1 MTWLSFKSRC
11 YLKTN
16 DNTNPFRKQILGELN
31 VDLTNMGIAAKDAA
45 FHLATASTAQKNKAL
60 AIIADELE
68 ANSEVIL
75 AANAKDIELGREAG
89 LTDALLDRLLLNE
102 ERLTG
107 IANDVRNVISL
118 NDPVGSEID
127 SKVLENGMALSRR
140 RVPLGVVGV
149 IYEARPNVTID
160 IAALCLKTGN
170 ASILRGGKETFFSNM
185 ELVKVIQSALE
196 KAELPAA
203 SVQYIE
209 KPDRELVAQLLK
221 LDEYVDMIIPRGGAG
236 LHKMCQENSTI
247 PVIIGG
253 FGISHIFIDESADL
267 ERSLN
272 VVENSKVQRPS
283 ACNALDTLLVHK
295 AVAEEF
301 LPKLV
306 ERLNGKVALVSD
318 ASAKPLVA
326 NAADVRD
333 AQEGDFDTEWL
344 SYTLGVKVV
353 ADVKEAIDHMRVHN
367 ASHSDAIMTNSLQNS
382 ELFINSVGSAAVYVN
397 ASTRFTDGAQFGL
410 GAEVAV
416 STQKLHARGPMG
428 LEELTSYKWVGKAD
442 YLIRS

>member
-1 MTWLSFKSRC
+1 M
-11 YLKTN
+11 
-16 DNTNPFRKQILGELN
+16 
-31 VDLTNMGIAAKDAA
+31 DLTIMGQAAKQAA
-45 FHLATASTAQKNKAL
+45 FELATASTQQKNRAL
-60 AIIADELE
+60 ALIADELE
-68 ANSEVIL
+68 ANEATIL
-75 AANAKDIELGREAG
+75 AANGKDIALGREAG
-89 LTDALLDRLLLNE
+89 LSEALLDRLLLNSD
-102 ERLTG
+102 RLQA

-127 SKVLENGMALSRR
+127 SKVLENGMSLARR

-185 ELVKVIQSALE
+185 ELVKIIQSALA

-209 KPDRELVAQLLK
+209 KPDRELVSQLLK

-236 LHKMCQENSTI
+236 LHKMCKENSTI

-253 FGISHIFIDESADL
+253 FGISHIFVDESADIDK
-267 ERSLN
+267 SLL

-283 ACNALDTLLVHK
+283 ACNSLDTLLVHQS
-295 AVAEEF
+295 VAAEL
-301 LPKLV
+301 LPKLANKLS
-306 ERLNGKVALVSD
+306 ERVAFVADGSVGDLL
-318 ASAKPLVA
+318 AAAK
-326 NAADVRD
+326 DVRE
-333 AQEGDFDTEWL
+333 AQAGDFDTEWL

-353 ADVKEAIDHMRVHN
+353 KDVYAAIDHMREHN
-367 ASHSDAIMTNSLQNS
+367 ASHSDAIMTNSLQNA
-382 ELFINSVGSAAVYVN
+382 ERFINSVGSAAVYVN

-442 YLIRS
+442 YLARS

>member
-1 MTWLSFKSRC
+1 M
-11 YLKTN
+11 
-16 DNTNPFRKQILGELN
+16 
-31 VDLTNMGIAAKDAA
+31 DLTNMGKAAKDAA
-45 FHLATASTAQKNKAL
+45 FELATASTAQKNQAL

-68 ANSEVIL
+68 ANSAAIL

-127 SKVLENGMALSRR
+127 SKLLENGMSLSRR

-185 ELVKVIQSALE
+185 ELVKVIQSALA
-196 KAELPAA
+196 KANLPAA

-209 KPDRELVAQLLK
+209 KPDRELVSQLLK
-221 LDEYVDMIIPRGGAG
+221 LDDYVDMIIPRGGAG
-236 LHKMCQENSTI
+236 LHKMCKENSTI

-253 FGISHIFIDESADL
+253 FGISHIFVDESADL
-267 ERSLN
+267 EKSLN

-283 ACNALDTLLVHK
+283 ACNSLDTLLVHEK
-295 AVAEEF
+295 VAAKFLPMIVERMSDKVTFVAE
-301 LPKLV
+301 PKA
-306 ERLNGKVALVSD
+306 KALM
-318 ASAKPLVA
+318 AQATQI
-326 NAADVRD
+326 RD
-333 AQEGDFDTEWL
+333 AVEGDFDTEWL

-353 ADVKEAIDHMRVHN
+353 ADVKDAIEHMRVHN
-367 ASHSDAIMTNSLQNS
+367 ASHSDAVMTNSLINS

-397 ASTRFTDGAQFGL
+397 AATRFTDGAQFGL

-428 LEELTSYKWVGKAD
+428 LEELTSYKWVGKAN
-442 YLIRS
+442 YLARS

>member
-1 MTWLSFKSRC
+1 M
-11 YLKTN
+11 
-16 DNTNPFRKQILGELN
+16 
-31 VDLTNMGIAAKDAA
+31 DLTNMGKAAKDAA
-45 FHLATASTAQKNKAL
+45 FELATASTAQKNQAL

-68 ANSEVIL
+68 ANSVAIL

-102 ERLTG
+102 ERLTA

-127 SKVLENGMALSRR
+127 SKVLENGMSLSRR

-185 ELVKVIQSALE
+185 ELVKVIQSALA
-196 KAELPAA
+196 KANLPAA

-209 KPDRELVAQLLK
+209 KPDRELVSQLLK
-221 LDEYVDMIIPRGGAG
+221 LDDYVDMIIPRGGAG
-236 LHKMCQENSTI
+236 LHKMCKENSTI

-253 FGISHIFIDESADL
+253 FGISHIFVDESADL
-267 ERSLN
+267 DKSLN

-283 ACNALDTLLVHK
+283 ACNSLDTLLVHEK
-295 AVAEEF
+295 IAAQFLPMIVERMDEKVTFVAE
-301 LPKLV
+301 PK
-306 ERLNGKVALVSD
+306 
-318 ASAKPLVA
+318 AKELMEQA
-326 NAADVRD
+326 KQVRD
-333 AQEGDFDTEWL
+333 AVEGDFDTEWL

-353 ADVKEAIDHMRVHN
+353 SDVKDAIDHMRVHN
-367 ASHSDAIMTNSLQNS
+367 ASHSDAIMTNSLENS
-382 ELFINSVGSAAVYVN
+382 ELFINSAGSAAVYVN

-428 LEELTSYKWVGKAD
+428 LEELTSYKWVGKAN
-442 YLIRS
+442 YLARS

>member
-1 MTWLSFKSRC
+1 M
-11 YLKTN
+11 
-16 DNTNPFRKQILGELN
+16 
-31 VDLTNMGIAAKDAA
+31 DLTNMGIAAKDAA

-68 ANSEVIL
+68 ANAATIL
-75 AANAKDIELGREAG
+75 EANAKDIELGREAG

-127 SKVLENGMALSRR
+127 NKVLENGMSLSRR

-209 KPDRELVAQLLK
+209 KPDRELVSQLLK
-221 LDEYVDMIIPRGGAG
+221 LDDYVDMIIPRGGAG
-236 LHKMCQENSTI
+236 LHKMCKENSTI

-253 FGISHIFIDESADL
+253 FGISHIFVDESADL
-267 ERSLN
+267 EKSVD

-283 ACNALDTLLVHK
+283 ACNSLDTLLVHE
-295 AVAEEF
+295 AVAEAF
-301 LPKLV
+301 LTKLKQ
-306 ERLNGKVALVSD
+306 RLAGKVTLVAD
-318 ASAKPLVA
+318 TSAKSLLA
-326 NAADVRD
+326 GFEDQRD
-333 AQEGDFDTEWL
+333 AIEGDFDTEWL

-353 ADVKEAIDHMRVHN
+353 ADVAEAIDHMRVHN
-367 ASHSDAIMTNSLQNS
+367 ASHSDAIMTNSLESS
-382 ELFINSVGSAAVYVN
+382 ERFINSVGSAAVYVN

-428 LEELTSYKWVGKAD
+428 LEELTSYKWVGKAN
-442 YLIRS
+442 YLVRG

>member
-1 MTWLSFKSRC
+1 
-11 YLKTN
+11 
-16 DNTNPFRKQILGELN
+16 
-31 VDLTNMGIAAKDAA
+31 MGKAAKEAA
-45 FHLATASTAQKNKAL
+45 FKLATASTAQKNQAL
-60 AIIADELE
+60 ALIADELE
-68 ANSEVIL
+68 ANAADIL
-75 AANAKDIELGREAG
+75 VANEKDIQLGRNAG

-102 ERLTG
+102 ERLIG

-118 NDPVGSEID
+118 SDPVGSEID
-127 SKVLENGMALSRR
+127 SKVLENGMSLSRR

-185 ELVKVIQSALE
+185 ELVKVIQSALD
-196 KAELPAA
+196 KAGLPAA

-209 KPDRELVAQLLK
+209 KPDRELVSQLLK
-221 LDEYVDMIIPRGGAG
+221 LDDYVDMIIPRGGAG
-236 LHKMCQENSTI
+236 LHKMCKENSTI

-253 FGISHIFIDESADL
+253 FGISHIFVDDSANL
-267 ERSLN
+267 IKSLN

-283 ACNALDTLLVHK
+283 ACNSLDTLLVHEK
-295 AVAEEF
+295 IAAEF
-301 LPKLV
+301 LPMLV
-306 ERLNGKVALVSD
+306 ERLNGKVTFVAEPK
-318 ASAKPLVA
+318 AKVLLSGA
-326 NAADVRD
+326 QDIRAAE
-333 AQEGDFDTEWL
+333 EGDFDTEWL

-353 ADVKEAIDHMRVHN
+353 ADVVEAIHHMHVHN
-367 ASHSDAIMTNSLQNS
+367 ASHSDAIMTNSLENS
-382 ELFINSVGSAAVYVN
+382 ERFINSVDSAAVYVN

-428 LEELTSYKWVGKAD
+428 LEELTSYKWVGKAN
-442 YLIRS
+442 YLTRS

>member
-1 MTWLSFKSRC
+1 M
-11 YLKTN
+11 
-16 DNTNPFRKQILGELN
+16 
-31 VDLTNMGIAAKDAA
+31 DLTNMGKAAKDAA
-45 FHLATASTAQKNKAL
+45 FELATASTAQKNQAL

-68 ANSEVIL
+68 ANSAAIL

-102 ERLTG
+102 ERLTA

-127 SKVLENGMALSRR
+127 SKVLENGMSLSRR

-185 ELVKVIQSALE
+185 ELVKVIQSALA
-196 KAELPAA
+196 KANLPAA

-209 KPDRELVAQLLK
+209 KPDRELVSQLLK
-221 LDEYVDMIIPRGGAG
+221 LDDYVDMIIPRGGAG
-236 LHKMCQENSTI
+236 LHKMCKENSTI

-253 FGISHIFIDESADL
+253 FGISHIFVDESADL
-267 ERSLN
+267 DKSLN

-283 ACNALDTLLVHK
+283 ACNSLDTLLVHEK
-295 AVAEEF
+295 IAAQFLPMIVERMNDKVTFVAE
-301 LPKLV
+301 PK
-306 ERLNGKVALVSD
+306 
-318 ASAKPLVA
+318 AKELMEQA
-326 NAADVRD
+326 KQVRD
-333 AQEGDFDTEWL
+333 AVEGDFDTEWL

-353 ADVKEAIDHMRVHN
+353 YDVKDAIDHMRVHN
-367 ASHSDAIMTNSLQNS
+367 ASHSDAIMTNSLENS
-382 ELFINSVGSAAVYVN
+382 ELFINSAGSAAVYVN

-428 LEELTSYKWVGKAD
+428 LEELTSYKWVGKAN
-442 YLIRS
+442 YLARS

>member
-1 MTWLSFKSRC
+1 
-11 YLKTN
+11 
-16 DNTNPFRKQILGELN
+16 
-31 VDLTNMGIAAKDAA
+31 MGIAAKDAA

-68 ANSEVIL
+68 ANAATIL
-75 AANAKDIELGREAG
+75 EANAKDIELGREAG

-127 SKVLENGMALSRR
+127 SKVLENGMSLSRR

-209 KPDRELVAQLLK
+209 KPDRELVSQLLK
-221 LDEYVDMIIPRGGAG
+221 LDDYVDMIIPRGGAG
-236 LHKMCQENSTI
+236 LHKMCKENSTI

-253 FGISHIFIDESADL
+253 FGISHIFVDESADI
-267 ERSLN
+267 EKSVD

-283 ACNALDTLLVHK
+283 ACNSLDTLLVHEAIAEAFLAK
-295 AVAEEF
+295 LTQRLAGKITLVA
-301 LPKLV
+301 
-306 ERLNGKVALVSD
+306 D
-318 ASAKPLVA
+318 ASAKSLLTGFE
-326 NAADVRD
+326 DQRD
-333 AQEGDFDTEWL
+333 AVEGDFDTEWL

-353 ADVKEAIDHMRVHN
+353 ADVAEAIDHMRVHN
-367 ASHSDAIMTNSLQNS
+367 ASHSDAIMTNSLESS
-382 ELFINSVGSAAVYVN
+382 ERFINSVGSAAVYVN

-428 LEELTSYKWVGKAD
+428 LEELTSYKWVGKAN
-442 YLIRS
+442 YLVRG

>member
-1 MTWLSFKSRC
+1 
-11 YLKTN
+11 
-16 DNTNPFRKQILGELN
+16 
-31 VDLTNMGIAAKDAA
+31 MGKAAKDAA
-45 FHLATASTAQKNKAL
+45 FELATASTAQKNQAL

-68 ANSEVIL
+68 ANSAAIL

-102 ERLTG
+102 ERLTA

-127 SKVLENGMALSRR
+127 SKVLENGMSLSRR

-185 ELVKVIQSALE
+185 ELVKVIQSALA
-196 KAELPAA
+196 KANLPAS

-209 KPDRELVAQLLK
+209 KPDRELVSQLLQ
-221 LDEYVDMIIPRGGAG
+221 LDDYVDMIIPRGGAG
-236 LHKMCQENSTI
+236 LHKMCKENSTI

-253 FGISHIFIDESADL
+253 FGISHIFVDESADL
-267 ERSLN
+267 EKSLN

-283 ACNALDTLLVHK
+283 ACNSLDTLLVHEK
-295 AVAEEF
+295 LAAQF
-301 LPKLV
+301 LPMIV
-306 ERLNGKVALVSD
+306 ERMNDKVTFVTEPKAKALM
-318 ASAKPLVA
+318 AQATQI
-326 NAADVRD
+326 RD
-333 AQEGDFDTEWL
+333 AVEGDFDTEWL

-353 ADVKEAIDHMRVHN
+353 SDVKDAIVHMRVHN
-367 ASHSDAIMTNSLQNS
+367 ASHSDAIMTNSLENS

-428 LEELTSYKWVGKAD
+428 LEELTSYKWVGKAN
-442 YLIRS
+442 YLARS

>member
-1 MTWLSFKSRC
+1 M
-11 YLKTN
+11 
-16 DNTNPFRKQILGELN
+16 
-31 VDLTNMGIAAKDAA
+31 DLTNMGIAAKDAA

-68 ANSEVIL
+68 SNSEVIL

-102 ERLTG
+102 ERLVG

-196 KAELPAA
+196 RAELPAA

-306 ERLNGKVALVSD
+306 ERLDGKVALVAD
-318 ASAKPLVA
+318 ASAKALVA
-326 NAADVRD
+326 NASDVRD

-353 ADVKEAIDHMRVHN
+353 EDVKEAINHMRVHN

-442 YLIRS
+442 YLVRA

>member
-1 MTWLSFKSRC
+1 M
-11 YLKTN
+11 
-16 DNTNPFRKQILGELN
+16 
-31 VDLTNMGIAAKDAA
+31 DLTNMGKAAKDAA
-45 FHLATASTAQKNKAL
+45 FELATASTAQKNQAL

-68 ANSEVIL
+68 ANSAAIL

-102 ERLTG
+102 ERLTA

-127 SKVLENGMALSRR
+127 SKVLENGMSLSRR

-185 ELVKVIQSALE
+185 ELVKVIQSALA
-196 KAELPAA
+196 KANLPAA

-209 KPDRELVAQLLK
+209 KPERELVSQLLK
-221 LDEYVDMIIPRGGAG
+221 LDDYVDMIIPRGGAG
-236 LHKMCQENSTI
+236 LHKMCKENSTI

-253 FGISHIFIDESADL
+253 FGISHIFVDESADL
-267 ERSLN
+267 EKSLN

-283 ACNALDTLLVHK
+283 ACNSLDTLLVHEK
-295 AVAEEF
+295 IAAQF
-301 LPKLV
+301 LPMIV
-306 ERLNGKVALVSD
+306 ERMNDKVTFVTEPKAKALM
-318 ASAKPLVA
+318 AQATQI
-326 NAADVRD
+326 RD
-333 AQEGDFDTEWL
+333 AVEGDFDTEWL

-353 ADVKEAIDHMRVHN
+353 SDVKDAIDHMRVHN
-367 ASHSDAIMTNSLQNS
+367 ASHSDAIMTNSLENS

-428 LEELTSYKWVGKAD
+428 LEELTSYKWVGKAN
-442 YLIRS
+442 YLARS

>member
-1 MTWLSFKSRC
+1 
-11 YLKTN
+11 
-16 DNTNPFRKQILGELN
+16 
-31 VDLTNMGIAAKDAA
+31 MGKAAKDAA
-45 FHLATASTAQKNKAL
+45 FQLATASTAQKNQAL

-68 ANSEVIL
+68 ANAAQIL
-75 AANAKDIELGREAG
+75 AANAKDIQLGREAG

-102 ERLTG
+102 SRLNA

-127 SKVLENGMALSRR
+127 SKVLENGMSLSRR

-196 KAELPAA
+196 KAQLPAA

-209 KPDRELVAQLLK
+209 KPDRELVTQLLK
-221 LDEYVDMIIPRGGAG
+221 LDDYVDMIIPRGGAG
-236 LHKMCQENSTI
+236 LHKMCKENSTI

-253 FGISHIFIDESADL
+253 FGISHIFVDESADL
-267 ERSLN
+267 DKS
-272 VVENSKVQRPS
+272 VDVIENAKVQRPS
-283 ACNALDTLLVHK
+283 ACNALDTLLVHE
-295 AVAEEF
+295 AIAQPLLE
-301 LPKLV
+301 KLV
-306 ERLNGKVALVSD
+306 VKLNGKVTFVAEPKAKALM
-318 ASAKPLVA
+318 SAATEL
-326 NAADVRD
+326 RD
-333 AQEGDFDTEWL
+333 AQAGDFDTEWL

-353 ADVKEAIDHMRVHN
+353 RDVNEAIDHMREHN
-367 ASHSDAIMTNSLQNS
+367 ASHSDAIMTNSLVNA
-382 ELFINSVGSAAVYVN
+382 ERFINSAGSAAVYVN

-428 LEELTSYKWVGKAD
+428 LEELTSYKWVGKAN
-442 YLIRS
+442 YLSRS

>member
-1 MTWLSFKSRC
+1 M
-11 YLKTN
+11 
-16 DNTNPFRKQILGELN
+16 
-31 VDLTNMGIAAKDAA
+31 DLTNMGKAAKDAA
-45 FHLATASTAQKNKAL
+45 FELATASTAQKNQAL

-68 ANSEVIL
+68 ANAATIL

-89 LTDALLDRLLLNE
+89 LTEALLDRLLLNE

-127 SKVLENGMALSRR
+127 SKVLENGMSLSRR

-185 ELVKVIQSALE
+185 ELVKVIQSALA
-196 KAELPAA
+196 KANLPAA

-209 KPDRELVAQLLK
+209 KPDRELVSQLLK
-221 LDEYVDMIIPRGGAG
+221 LDDYVDMIIPRGGAG
-236 LHKMCQENSTI
+236 LHKMCKENSTI

-253 FGISHIFIDESADL
+253 FGISHIFVDESADV
-267 ERSLN
+267 EKSLN

-283 ACNALDTLLVHK
+283 ACNSLDTLLVHEK
-295 AVAEEF
+295 VAAQFLAMIVERMNDKVTFVAE
-301 LPKLV
+301 PKA
-306 ERLNGKVALVSD
+306 KALM
-318 ASAKPLVA
+318 AQAKQI
-326 NAADVRD
+326 RD
-333 AQEGDFDTEWL
+333 AGEGDFDTEWL

-353 ADVKEAIDHMRVHN
+353 ADVKEAINHMRVHN
-367 ASHSDAIMTNSLQNS
+367 ASHSDAIMTNSLENS

-397 ASTRFTDGAQFGL
+397 AATRFTDGAQFGL

-428 LEELTSYKWVGKAD
+428 LEELTSYKWVGKAN
-442 YLIRS
+442 YLARS

>member
-1 MTWLSFKSRC
+1 
-11 YLKTN
+11 
-16 DNTNPFRKQILGELN
+16 
-31 VDLTNMGIAAKDAA
+31 MGKAAKDAA
-45 FHLATASTAQKNKAL
+45 FELATASTAQKNQAL

-68 ANSEVIL
+68 ANAVTIL

-127 SKVLENGMALSRR
+127 SKVLENGMSLSRR

-185 ELVKVIQSALE
+185 ELVKVIQSALA
-196 KAELPAA
+196 KANLPAA

-209 KPDRELVAQLLK
+209 KPDRELVSQLLK
-221 LDEYVDMIIPRGGAG
+221 LDDYVDMIIPRGGAG
-236 LHKMCQENSTI
+236 LHKMCKENSTI

-253 FGISHIFIDESADL
+253 FGISHIFVDETADL
-267 ERSLN
+267 EKSLN

-283 ACNALDTLLVHK
+283 ACNSLDTLLVHEDVAAQFLPMIVERMNDK
-295 AVAEEF
+295 VTFVAE
-301 LPKLV
+301 PKA
-306 ERLNGKVALVSD
+306 KALM
-318 ASAKPLVA
+318 AQATHI
-326 NAADVRD
+326 RD
-333 AQEGDFDTEWL
+333 AAEGDFDTEWL

-367 ASHSDAIMTNSLQNS
+367 ASHSDAIMTNSLVNS

-397 ASTRFTDGAQFGL
+397 AATRFTDGAQFGL

-428 LEELTSYKWVGKAD
+428 LEELTSYKWVGKAN
-442 YLIRS
+442 YLARS

>member
-1 MTWLSFKSRC
+1 
-11 YLKTN
+11 
-16 DNTNPFRKQILGELN
+16 
-31 VDLTNMGIAAKDAA
+31 MGKAAKDAA
-45 FHLATASTAQKNKAL
+45 FELATASTAQKNQAL

-68 ANSEVIL
+68 ANSAAIL

-102 ERLTG
+102 ERLTA

-127 SKVLENGMALSRR
+127 SKVLENGMSLSRR

-185 ELVKVIQSALE
+185 ELVKVIQSALA
-196 KAELPAA
+196 KANLPAA

-209 KPDRELVAQLLK
+209 KPDRELVSQLLK
-221 LDEYVDMIIPRGGAG
+221 LDDYVDMIIPRGGAG
-236 LHKMCQENSTI
+236 LHKMCKENSTI

-253 FGISHIFIDESADL
+253 FGISHIFVDESADL
-267 ERSLN
+267 EKSLN

-283 ACNALDTLLVHK
+283 ACNSLDTLLVHEK
-295 AVAEEF
+295 IAAQF
-301 LPKLV
+301 LPMIV
-306 ERLNGKVALVSD
+306 ERMNDKVTFVIEPKAKALM
-318 ASAKPLVA
+318 AQATQI
-326 NAADVRD
+326 RD
-333 AQEGDFDTEWL
+333 AVEGDFDTEWL

-353 ADVKEAIDHMRVHN
+353 SDVKDAIDHMRVHN
-367 ASHSDAIMTNSLQNS
+367 ASHSDAIMTNSLENS

-428 LEELTSYKWVGKAD
+428 LEELTSYKWVGKAN
-442 YLIRS
+442 YLARS

>member
-1 MTWLSFKSRC
+1 M
-11 YLKTN
+11 
-16 DNTNPFRKQILGELN
+16 
-31 VDLTNMGIAAKDAA
+31 DLTNMGKAAKDAA
-45 FHLATASTAQKNKAL
+45 FELATASTAQKNQAL

-68 ANSEVIL
+68 ANSAAIL

-127 SKVLENGMALSRR
+127 SKVLENGMSLSRR

-185 ELVKVIQSALE
+185 ELVKVIQSALA
-196 KAELPAA
+196 KANLPAA

-209 KPDRELVAQLLK
+209 KPDRELVSQLLK
-221 LDEYVDMIIPRGGAG
+221 LDDYVDMIIPRGGAS
-236 LHKMCQENSTI
+236 LHKMCKENSTI

-253 FGISHIFIDESADL
+253 FGISHIFVDESADL
-267 ERSLN
+267 EKSLN

-283 ACNALDTLLVHK
+283 ACNSLDTLLVHEK
-295 AVAEEF
+295 VAAKFLPMIVERMNDKVTFVAE
-301 LPKLV
+301 PKA
-306 ERLNGKVALVSD
+306 KALM
-318 ASAKPLVA
+318 AQATQI
-326 NAADVRD
+326 RD
-333 AQEGDFDTEWL
+333 AAEGDFDTEWL

-353 ADVKEAIDHMRVHN
+353 ADVKDAIDHMRVHN
-367 ASHSDAIMTNSLQNS
+367 ASHSDAIMTNSLINS

-397 ASTRFTDGAQFGL
+397 AATRFTDGAQFGL

-428 LEELTSYKWVGKAD
+428 LEELTSYKWVGKAN
-442 YLIRS
+442 YLARS

>member
-1 MTWLSFKSRC
+1 
-11 YLKTN
+11 
-16 DNTNPFRKQILGELN
+16 
-31 VDLTNMGIAAKDAA
+31 MGKAAKDAA
-45 FHLATASTAQKNKAL
+45 FELATASTAQKNQAL

-68 ANSEVIL
+68 ANSAAIL

-127 SKVLENGMALSRR
+127 SKVLENGMSLSRR

-185 ELVKVIQSALE
+185 ELVKVIQSALA
-196 KAELPAA
+196 KANLPAA

-209 KPDRELVAQLLK
+209 KPDRELVSQLLK
-221 LDEYVDMIIPRGGAG
+221 LDDYVDMIIPRGGAG
-236 LHKMCQENSTI
+236 LHKMCKENSTI

-253 FGISHIFIDESADL
+253 FGISHIFVDESADL
-267 ERSLN
+267 EKSLN

-283 ACNALDTLLVHK
+283 ACNSLDTLLVHEK
-295 AVAEEF
+295 VAAKFLPMIVERMNDKVTFVAE
-301 LPKLV
+301 PKA
-306 ERLNGKVALVSD
+306 KALM
-318 ASAKPLVA
+318 AQATQI
-326 NAADVRD
+326 RD
-333 AQEGDFDTEWL
+333 AAEGDFDTEWL

-367 ASHSDAIMTNSLQNS
+367 ASHSDAIMTNSLINS

-397 ASTRFTDGAQFGL
+397 AATRFTDGAQFGL

-428 LEELTSYKWVGKAD
+428 LEELTSYKWVGRAN
-442 YLIRS
+442 YLARS

>member
-1 MTWLSFKSRC
+1 M
-11 YLKTN
+11 
-16 DNTNPFRKQILGELN
+16 
-31 VDLTNMGIAAKDAA
+31 DLTLMGKAAKDAA
-45 FHLATASTAQKNKAL
+45 FQLATASTAQKNQAL

-68 ANSEVIL
+68 ANAAQIL
-75 AANAKDIELGREAG
+75 AANAKDIQLGREAG

-102 ERLTG
+102 SRLNA

-127 SKVLENGMALSRR
+127 SKVLENGMSLSRR

-196 KAELPAA
+196 KAQLPAA

-209 KPDRELVAQLLK
+209 KPDRELVTQLLK
-221 LDEYVDMIIPRGGAG
+221 LDDYVDMIIPRGGAG
-236 LHKMCQENSTI
+236 LHKMCKENSTI

-253 FGISHIFIDESADL
+253 FGISHIFVDESADL
-267 ERSLN
+267 DKSVDVIDN
-272 VVENSKVQRPS
+272 AKVQRPS
-283 ACNALDTLLVHK
+283 ACNALDTLLVHE
-295 AVAEEF
+295 AIAQPLLE
-301 LPKLV
+301 KLV
-306 ERLNGKVALVSD
+306 AKLNGKVTFVAEPKAKALM
-318 ASAKPLVA
+318 SAATEL
-326 NAADVRD
+326 RD
-333 AQEGDFDTEWL
+333 AQAGDFDTEWL

-353 ADVKEAIDHMRVHN
+353 RDVNEAIDHMREHN
-367 ASHSDAIMTNSLQNS
+367 ASHSDAIMTNSLVNA
-382 ELFINSVGSAAVYVN
+382 ERFINSAGSAAVYVN

-428 LEELTSYKWVGKAD
+428 LEELTSYKWVGKAN
-442 YLIRS
+442 YLSRS